1 MNKLV
6 KAVFGLAVT
15 VGASALSALAAT
27 PAQAVTGLQTVVV
40 TGPITSNFTQAVT
53 APCPSGTRAVG
64 GGAVIGGSDRIKIN
78 AAVPTAGG
86 FTVLGV
92 EPTGGASEDWFIVVH
107 ARCAPLTSL
116 PGLEYRTATTALDS
130 ASRHKATA
138 FCPTGKRLIGFGGS
152 IDSNNIG
159 QDRLVLT
166 TLRPDPNLTN
176 VVVDSAEGENGFSG
190 NWRAGATAVCV
201 NRVPGLRIA
210 TNESNEGSTSPRHT
224 QVACPAGTAIHA
236 AGFDLGSASG
246 QAFLSSYIL
255 DTDLNSNPNIQ
266 GAEITAREDATGYA
280 GSWRAPGYAI
290 CAA

>member
-1 MNKLV
+1 MNKLA
-6 KAVFGLAVT
+6 KAVLGLAVT
-15 VGASALSALAAT
+15 AGASALPVLAAT
-27 PAQAVTGLQTVVV
+27 PAHAVPALQTVVR

-64 GGAVIGGSDRIKIN
+64 GGALIGGTSRVKIN

-92 EPTGGASEDWFIVVH
+92 EPTGGATEDWFIIVH
-107 ARCAPLTSL
+107 AKCAPLASL

-130 ASRHKATA
+130 TGRHKATA

-152 IDSNNIG
+152 VDSNNIG

-176 VVVDSAEGENGFSG
+176 VVVDSTETENGFSG

-201 NRVPGLRIA
+201 NPVAGLRLVTA
-210 TNESNEGSTSPRHT
+210 ESNEGSTSPRHT
-224 QVACPAGTAIHA
+224 QVACPAGTAVHA

-246 QAFLSSYIL
+246 QAFVSTYIL

-266 GAEITAREDATGYA
+266 GAELTAREDTTGYS
-280 GSWRAPGYAI
+280 GTWRAPAYAI

>member
-1 MNKLV
+1 MNKLL
-6 KAVFGLAVT
+6 KTLLGLSVVA
-15 VGASALSALAAT
+15 GSSALPALAAT
-27 PAQAVTGLQTVVV
+27 PAHAVPGLQTVVV

-64 GGAVIGGSDRIKIN
+64 GGALIGGSDRVRIN

-92 EPTGGASEDWFIVVH
+92 EPTGGTTEDWFIVVH
-107 ARCAPLTSL
+107 ARCAPLASL
-116 PGLEYRTATTALDS
+116 PGLEYHTATTALDS
-130 ASRHKATA
+130 AGRHKAVA
-138 FCPTGKRLIGFGGS
+138 FCPTGKRLIGLGGS

-166 TLRPDPNLTN
+166 TLRPDLGLTS
-176 VVVDSAEGENGFSG
+176 VVVDSAETENGFSG

-201 NRVPGLRIA
+201 NPVTGMRLITA
-210 TNESNEGSTSPRHT
+210 ESYEGSTSLRRT
-224 QVACPAGTAIHA
+224 QVACPAGTAVHA

-246 QAFLSSYIL
+246 QAFVSTFIL

-266 GAEITAREDATGYA
+266 GAELTAREDATGYSD
-280 GSWRAPGYAI
+280 SWRAPAYAI